1 MPGIYDNDHD
11 PDVVYDNSQFLFWSI
26 VHVGSRR
33 YAKDPTLVG
42 TLAGPL
48 TKFAHECLLDPDH
61 AISSIRAAIALCLWP
76 LPVSST
82 WLDPSHA
89 IAGAALQL
97 AIQKGLPFASR
108 RQDFM
113 NVPLQDAEKDRL
125 FRSRLCI
132 FSRASGRIAGRNER
146 QKRADIHVSA

>member
-1 MPGIYDNDHD
+1 M
-11 PDVVYDNSQFLFWSI
+11 
-26 VHVGSRR
+26 
-33 YAKDPTLVG
+33 
-42 TLAGPL
+42 
-48 TKFAHECLLDPDH
+48 
-61 AISSIRAAIALCLWP
+61 WP

-97 AIQKGLPFASR
+97 AIQKGLPFATR

-125 FRSRLCI
+125 FRSRLWLYCQVMTQR
-132 FSRASGRIAGRNER
+132 FTKYSYL
-146 QKRADIHVSA
+146 VS